1 MLTKQVFIHRSAV
14 TCTSPH
20 INSAFDTNWTLMYQ
34 CSVSWKKLNKKVHFL
49 SRIFSEKYIAMVF
62 KMKYRNR
69 NRLLLVYRT
78 RNDQRFLILKA
89 YWIKWSKSSGV
100 IHVSVD
106 TKCHVKVCE
115 AVFVLKNNN
124 QTTSTHSQ
132 LAHDRFT
139 MRVKKY

>member
-1 MLTKQVFIHRSAV
+1 M
-14 TCTSPH
+14 
-20 INSAFDTNWTLMYQ
+20 
-34 CSVSWKKLNKKVHFL
+34 
-49 SRIFSEKYIAMVF
+49 
-62 KMKYRNR
+62 
-69 NRLLLVYRT
+69 
-78 RNDQRFLILKA
+78 
-89 YWIKWSKSSGV
+89 
-100 IHVSVD
+100 HVSVD